1 MKTLESY
8 RLNRYDSIA
17 RVLTEN
23 RAVVAHSRELSFS
36 TSKLCKIIEDIRRK
50 QKEFSLQLQSGHQR
64 VLKLKDELTMILSAV
79 AMALSALG
87 KETENTELKN
97 ASKISRKELFS
108 MNDDL
113 LIAKALSIYSL
124 AERYG
129 RELKEYNISRNSLQ
143 FLKSRTG
150 EFKYALNENRAKHCF
165 LNYSVIKLDELFMQ
179 ADEVLENIDGFVEV
193 LSTSYSEFSRDYLN
207 IRYTSNN

>member
-87 KETENTELKN
+87 KETENTELMN

-113 LIAKALSIYSL
+113 LIAKALSIYNL
-124 AERYG
+124 AERYC

-150 EFKYALNENRAKHCF
+150 EFRYALNENWAKHCF

>member
-50 QKEFSLQLQSGHQR
+50 QKEFGLQLQSGHQR
-64 VLKLKDELTMILSAV
+64 VLKLKDELIMILSAV
-79 AMALSALG
+79 AMALATFG

-113 LIAKALSIYSL
+113 LIAKALSIYNL
-124 AERYG
+124 AERYC

>member
-87 KETENTELKN
+87 KETENTELMN

-113 LIAKALSIYSL
+113 LIAKALSIYNL
-124 AERYG
+124 AERYC

>member
-1 MKTLESY
+1 MKTLERY

-50 QKEFSLQLQSGHQR
+50 QKEFGLQLQSGHQR
-64 VLKLKDELTMILSAV
+64 VLKLKDELIMILSAV
-79 AMALSALG
+79 AMALATFG

-108 MNDDL
+108 MNEDL

>member
-1 MKTLESY
+1 MKTLERY

-50 QKEFSLQLQSGHQR
+50 QKEFGLQLQSGHQR
-64 VLKLKDELTMILSAV
+64 VLKLKDELIMILSAV
-79 AMALSALG
+79 AMALATFG

-113 LIAKALSIYSL
+113 LIAKALSIYNL
-124 AERYG
+124 AERYC